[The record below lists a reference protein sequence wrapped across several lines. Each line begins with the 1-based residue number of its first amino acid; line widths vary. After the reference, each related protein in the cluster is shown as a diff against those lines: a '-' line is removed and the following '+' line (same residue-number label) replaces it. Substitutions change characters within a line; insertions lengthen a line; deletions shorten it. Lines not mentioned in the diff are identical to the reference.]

1 MIIKKIKN
9 DFEDNRGAIR
19 DILVKEKIDFVTIIF
34 NKKNSVRGNHYHKK
48 TVQYLYV
55 LEGSVLVASK
65 FEGKEIEKKVLTEG
79 DLLLNEPFEWHAIK
93 SIEDSK
99 LLILTRGLRG
109 GNDYEEDTFKI
120 DKPILT

>member
-1 MIIKKIKN
+1 MIVKKIKN

-34 NKKNSVRGNHYHKK
+34 NKKNSVRGNHYHKE

-55 LEGSVLVASK
+55 LEGSILVASK

-109 GNDYEEDTFKI
+109 GEDYEADTFKI
-120 DKPILT
+120 EKPILT

>member
-48 TVQYLYV
+48 TIQYLYV

-65 FEGKEIEKKVLTEG
+65 FEGKEIEKKILTEG

-109 GNDYEEDTFKI
+109 GNDYEADTFKI

>member
-1 MIIKKIKN
+1 MIVKKIKN

-34 NKKNSVRGNHYHKK
+34 NKKDSVRGNHYHKE

-55 LEGSVLVASK
+55 LEGSILVASK

-109 GNDYEEDTFKI
+109 GEDYEADTFKI

>member
-1 MIIKKIKN
+1 MIIKKITN

-65 FEGKEIEKKVLTEG
+65 FKGKKIEKKILTEG

-109 GNDYEEDTFKI
+109 GNDYEADTFKI

>member
-1 MIIKKIKN
+1 MIVKKIKN

-34 NKKNSVRGNHYHKK
+34 NKKNSVRGNHYHKE

-55 LEGSVLVASK
+55 LEGSILVASK
-65 FEGKEIEKKVLTEG
+65 FEGNEIEKKILTEG

-109 GNDYEEDTFKI
+109 GEDYEADTFKI
-120 DKPILT
+120 DEPILT

>member
-9 DFEDNRGAIR
+9 NFEDERGVIR

-34 NKKNSVRGNHYHKK
+34 SKKNSIRGNHFHKE

-65 FEGKEIEKKVLTEG
+65 FEGKKIEKRILTEG

-109 GNDYEEDTFKI
+109 GKDYEADTFKI

>member
-1 MIIKKIKN
+1 MIVKKIKN

-34 NKKNSVRGNHYHKK
+34 NKKNSVRGNHYHKE

-55 LEGSVLVASK
+55 LEGSILVASK
-65 FEGKEIEKKVLTEG
+65 FEGNEIEKKILTEG

-109 GNDYEEDTFKI
+109 GEDYEADTFKI
-120 DKPILT
+120 EKPILT

>member
-55 LEGSVLVASK
+55 LEGSILVASK